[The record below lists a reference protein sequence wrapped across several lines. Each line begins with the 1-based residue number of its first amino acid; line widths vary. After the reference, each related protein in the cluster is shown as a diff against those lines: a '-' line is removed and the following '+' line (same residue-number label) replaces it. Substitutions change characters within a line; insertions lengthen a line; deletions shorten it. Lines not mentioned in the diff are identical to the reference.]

1 MATILY
7 PDGKQEQTSPAN
19 GNDFSLDELRAIVQ
33 GHIEIIPTRDNRFM
47 VINDTGRLDGL
58 PRNEQATALA
68 KLTTAQERAKLKNSL
83 ASSGIRFVDLNP
95 PGEEDYVAGTVLVCE
110 PYEVE

>member
-1 MATILY
+1 MAIILY

-19 GNDFSLDELRAIVQ
+19 GNDFSLDELHSIVQ
-33 GHIEIIPTRDNRFM
+33 GHIEVIPTRDNRLM

-68 KLTTAQERAKLKNSL
+68 KLTTAEERANLKSAL
-83 ASSGIRFVDLNP
+83 ADSGIDFVDLNP
-95 PGEEDYVAGTVLVCE
+95 PGEDDYVAGTVLVCE
-110 PYEVE
+110 RWEVE